1 MAKFKKMFLALLIV
15 TMFGSSALMFGC
27 SSGPSEEEMKQLND
41 LKADVEK
48 LQGDV
53 NKLESEKA
61 DLQKQIAKQDEMVKN
76 YQKMTDAV
84 KNCK

>member
-15 TMFGSSALMFGC
+15 TMFSGSVLIVGC
-27 SSGPSEEEMKQLND
+27 GGGVSEEEMKQLND
-41 LKADVEK
+41 LKAEVEK

>member
-1 MAKFKKMFLALLIV
+1 MFKIKKFFFIILSFAFISGFLV
-15 TMFGSSALMFGC
+15 SCGG
-27 SSGPSEEEMKQLND
+27 GPSEEELKQLSD
-41 LKADVEK
+41 LKAEVEK

-61 DLQKQIAKQDEMVKN
+61 DLQKQIAKQDEAIKN
-76 YQKMTDAV
+76 YQKMTEAI

>member
-1 MAKFKKMFLALLIV
+1 MSKIK
-15 TMFGSSALMFGC
+15 LMFVVLLTFAFMSGLFIGC
-27 SSGPSEEEMKQLND
+27 GGGVSEEEMKQLND

-53 NKLESEKA
+53 NKLESEKS
-61 DLQKQIAKQDEMVKN
+61 DLQKQIAAQD
-76 YQKMTDAV
+76 QKIKDFNSKADAV

>member
-1 MAKFKKMFLALLIV
+1 MAKFKKLYLALLIA
-15 TMFGSSALMFGC
+15 TLFSGSALLFGC
-27 SSGPSEEEMKQLND
+27 GGGVSDEEKKQLND
-41 LKADVEK
+41 LKAEVEK

-84 KNCK
+84 RNCK

>member
-1 MAKFKKMFLALLIV
+1 MAKFKKMFLMLLTIAFLAGMV
-15 TMFGSSALMFGC
+15 GC
-27 SSGPSEEEMKQLND
+27 GGGPDEEQLKQLAD
-41 LKADVEK
+41 LKAEVEK

-84 KNCK
+84 RNCK

>member
-1 MAKFKKMFLALLIV
+1 MFLALLIV
-15 TMFGSSALMFGC
+15 TMFTGSVVIVGC
-27 SSGPSEEEMKQLND
+27 GGGVSEEEMKQLND
-41 LKADVEK
+41 LKAEVEK

-76 YQKMTDAV
+76 YQKMTDAIR
-84 KNCK
+84 NCK

>member
-1 MAKFKKMFLALLIV
+1 MARNRRKRDDVSWQILIV
-15 TMFGSSALMFGC
+15 GC
-27 SSGPSEEEMKQLND
+27 GGGVSEEEMKQLND
-41 LKADVEK
+41 LKAEVEK

-84 KNCK
+84 RNCK

>member
-15 TMFGSSALMFGC
+15 TMFSGSVLIVGC
-27 SSGPSEEEMKQLND
+27 GGGVSEEEMKQLND
-41 LKADVEK
+41 LKAEVEK

-84 KNCK
+84 RNCK